1 MSVCFFVI
9 NLAKLPFYGDL
20 GLFTRDTV
28 MVSAMLVPL
37 IPLGVY
43 VGRRLNRMMSD
54 RIFYQLNY
62 SVLFAM
68 SIKLLYD
75 AAVMG

>member
-1 MSVCFFVI
+1 
-9 NLAKLPFYGDL
+9 
-20 GLFTRDTV
+20 
-28 MVSAMLVPL
+28 MLVPL
-37 IPLGVY
+37 IPIGVFI
-43 VGRRLNRMMSD
+43 GRTLNRMMSD
-54 RIFYQLNY
+54 RIFYHFSY